1 MTSLGKLFHN
11 VWLRHLA
18 NVNAGL
24 PCLFVVF
31 FFER

>member
-1 MTSLGKLFHN
+1 MTSLGKLLHK

-18 NVNAGL
+18 NVNAGV
-24 PCLFVVF
+24 PRF